1 MSHGALPDALPPAAR
16 RDTAARTAG
25 TRRPHGGHPRPLSQE
40 LFFYGAGF
48 GDLYRAGLAAL
59 HGPELPLELCA
70 ARQQRE
76 EAGVA
81 ERAPPAT
88 LAEALRSRPTT
99 YNTVGFMCLYCADD
113 GIGIQN
119 DQ

>member
-1 MSHGALPDALPPAAR
+1 MCVCGGSPPRHVLCSLALSAR
-16 RDTAARTAG
+16 
-25 TRRPHGGHPRPLSQE
+25 P
-40 LFFYGAGF
+40 
-48 GDLYRAGLAAL
+48 
-59 HGPELPLELCA
+59 
-70 ARQQRE
+70 
-76 EAGVA
+76 
-81 ERAPPAT
+81 PPAT